1 MRNFFIFSLGG
12 KVFFKISLYITLILF
27 VIGTGYQVLMWFRR
41 RTGDPGED
49 LSAGQ
54 RFFEAMKGTF
64 TTIFSSKIFRL
75 LKIWFLDVF
84 IQKQIGREGFAR
96 WIMHFCIAYG
106 FIFLLLMHALDR
118 FVSQKLFPNYY
129 SPELSALNPLNPF
142 LFLRNLFGAMMLAG
156 LAIAAYRR
164 IFNRVLRLTTR
175 WVDIY
180 ALVMLALIALSGFFL
195 EATKIVSYERY
206 EEMVSGFSSIS
217 DEEEAQALK
226 SYWAKDYA
234 VIFPKAPSL
243 DAASL
248 VKGQEVHINNCA
260 SCHSRPTAA
269 FVSYGLA
276 KVITPSALILSQKSI
291 RETLLY
297 FHFLVCFLGLAFLP
311 FTKFFHALTG
321 PLLLLINGVMDWT
334 KATPANKATVR
345 AIEMDA
351 CMHCATCSLHCSV
364 GPIYREIPNITIL
377 PSEKLAALTALTRKN
392 GQPFPLQDLREG
404 DSICT
409 RCYRCT
415 IVCPVGINLQD
426 QWFNLDKTLT
436 HLQSP
441 DPFIQ
446 LRNAVIS
453 RFDWD
458 RRKVSVPLT
467 PSGKKFKQEM
477 GLSSQ
482 GSSFHSCY
490 TCMTCS
496 NSCPVVLN
504 YKKSLEKLGLLP
516 HQIMYSLRFG
526 LKDDVLGAGMV
537 WDCLGCYN
545 CQESCPQKVRVTDI
559 LFELKNKAFQQTRVD
574 VIGSEVL
581 GDKP

>member
-1 MRNFFIFSLGG
+1 
-12 KVFFKISLYITLILF
+12 VFFKISLYCALILF
-27 VIGTGYQVLMWFRR
+27 AIGTGYKVLMWFRR
-41 RTGDPGED
+41 RTGKPGED

-54 RFFEAMKGTF
+54 RFSEAIKGIF
-64 TTIFSSKIFRL
+64 ISLFSSKIFRL

-84 IQKQIGREGFAR
+84 IQKQIGREGFFR
-96 WIMHFCIAYG
+96 WFMHFCIAYG
-106 FIFLLLMHALDR
+106 FIFLLLFHALDR

-180 ALVMLALIALSGFFL
+180 ALVVLALIALSGFFL

-217 DEEEAQALK
+217 DEEEAKALK

-243 DAASL
+243 DAVSL

-260 SCHSRPTAA
+260 SCHSRPAAA

-276 KVITPSALILSQKSI
+276 KAIAPSALTLSQKAI
-291 RETLLY
+291 REGLLY
-297 FHFLVCFLGLAFLP
+297 FHFLVCFLGLALLP
-311 FTKFFHALTG
+311 FTKFFHVLAS
-321 PLLLLINGVMDWT
+321 PLLLLISGVMDWT
-334 KATPANKATVR
+334 KATPTNKATVR
-345 AIEMDA
+345 AIELDA

-364 GPIYREIPNITIL
+364 GPVFREIPNITIL
-377 PSEKLAALTALTRKN
+377 PSEKLAALTALTHKN
-392 GQPFPLQDLREG
+392 GPLFPSLQELREG

-409 RCYRCT
+409 RCLRCT
-415 IVCPVGINLQD
+415 VVCPAGINLQD

-446 LRNAVIS
+446 LRSAVIS
-453 RFDWD
+453 KFDSD
-458 RRKVSVPLT
+458 RKKVIVPLT
-467 PSGKKFKQEM
+467 VSGKQFKQGV

-482 GSSFHSCY
+482 GSTFNNCF
-490 TCMTCS
+490 TCVTCS
-496 NSCPVVLN
+496 NACPVVRS
-504 YKKSLEKLGLLP
+504 YQFPGEKLGLLP
-516 HQIMYSLRFG
+516 HQIMYSLKLG
-526 LKDDVLGAGMV
+526 VQNNVLGAGMV

-545 CQESCPQKVRVTDI
+545 CQENCPQGVRVTDI
-559 LFELKNKAFQQTRVD
+559 LFELKSMASQQARSPRV
-574 VIGSEVL
+574 GSA
-581 GDKP
+581 GSGGRS

>member
-1 MRNFFIFSLGG
+1 MFFQ
-12 KVFFKISLYITLILF
+12 ISLYVTLILLG
-27 VIGTGYQVLMWFRR
+27 IGTGYKILLWFRR
-41 RTGDPGED
+41 GTGDPGDD
-49 LSAGQ
+49 LSTGQ
-54 RFFEAMKGTF
+54 RFSEALKGTF
-64 TTIFSSKIFRL
+64 TTLFSSKIFRL

-84 IQKQIGREGFAR
+84 IQKQIGREGLVR
-96 WIMHFCIAYG
+96 WFMHFCIAYG

-142 LFLRNLFGAMMLAG
+142 LFLRNLFGALMLIG
-156 LAIAAYRR
+156 VVIAAYRR
-164 IFNRVLRLTTR
+164 IFNRVMRLTTR

-180 ALVMLALIALSGFFL
+180 ALVVLALIALSGFFL

-217 DEEEAQALK
+217 DEEEAKALK
-226 SYWAKDYA
+226 SYWAKEYA
-234 VIFPKAPSL
+234 VVFPKAPSL

-248 VKGQEVHINNCA
+248 VKGQEVHLNNCA

-276 KVITPSALILSQKSI
+276 KAITPSALTLSQKAF
-291 RETLLY
+291 REGLLY
-297 FHFLVCFLGLAFLP
+297 FHFLVCFLGLALLP
-311 FTKFFHALTG
+311 FTKFFHVLTS

-345 AIEMDA
+345 AIELDA
-351 CMHCATCSLHCSV
+351 CTHCATCSLHCSV
-364 GPIYREIPNITIL
+364 GPIYREISNITIL
-377 PSEKLAALTALTRKN
+377 PSEKLAAITALTHKN
-392 GQPFPLQDLREG
+392 GQPFPGLQDLREG

-415 IVCPVGINLQD
+415 VVCPVGINLQD

-446 LRNAVIS
+446 LRNTVIS
-453 RFDWD
+453 RFDSD
-458 RRKVSVPLT
+458 RKKVIVPLT
-467 PSGKKFKQEM
+467 ASGKKFKQGV

-482 GSSFHSCY
+482 GSTFNNCF
-490 TCMTCS
+490 TCKTCS
-496 NSCPVVLN
+496 NACPVVTN
-504 YKKSLEKLGLLP
+504 FQFPNQELGLLP
-516 HQIMYSLRFG
+516 HQIMYSLKFG
-526 LKDDVLGAGMV
+526 IQDNVLGAGMV

-545 CQESCPQKVRVTDI
+545 CQENCPQGVRVTDI
-559 LFELKNKAFQQTRVD
+559 LFELKSMAFRQAPDPSV
-574 VIGSEVL
+574 GSA
-581 GDKP
+581 GSGGRS